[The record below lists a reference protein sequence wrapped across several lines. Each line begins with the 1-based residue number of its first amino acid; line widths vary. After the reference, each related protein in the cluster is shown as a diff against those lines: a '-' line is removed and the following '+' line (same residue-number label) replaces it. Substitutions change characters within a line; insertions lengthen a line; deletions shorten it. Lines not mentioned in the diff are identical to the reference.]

1 MAVPPAPTPATGPE
15 TGSAPETGPLI
26 VDANSVGGNIV
37 GLDIGGAHIKAADR
51 AGRTHCQSFA
61 LWKHPRQLE
70 EALQSVVARFA
81 PLERHA
87 GSTRYAV
94 TMTGELADC
103 FLDRGEGVTR
113 IVEAACQVLGSDVQF
128 YAVDGRF
135 VSADEAIADDSL
147 VAASNWHAMATL
159 AARLEPNEGLLIDI
173 GSTTS
178 DLIPL
183 RQGRVATP
191 SRTDHERLGR
201 GELVYVGIGRTPVC
215 AVVDTLPYLGEH
227 SPVMNE
233 VFATTDDCAVVLGMC
248 EPEESDTDT
257 CDGRPRTVAAASNRL
272 ARMIGL
278 DHRSVSREDAAIM
291 AAFVV
296 GRIRARLLVAAE
308 VLSSP
313 GATWILSG
321 HGSSLLSVPGD
332 RRCLEI
338 AAMLGPDLSRV
349 GPAFAVAHL
358 AASLAEDRAAEA
370 ERH

>member
-1 MAVPPAPTPATGPE
+1 MLLDPPNAT
-15 TGSAPETGPLI
+15 AAK
-26 VDANSVGGNIV
+26 VV
-37 GLDIGGAHIKAADR
+37 GLDIGGANIKAADDS
-51 AGRTHCQSFA
+51 GRTRSQAFA
-61 LWKHPRQLE
+61 LWKNPQQLE
-70 EALQSVVARFA
+70 EVLCGVIASFPPV
-81 PLERHA
+81 E
-87 GSTRYAV
+87 RYAV

-103 FLDRGEGVTR
+103 FLDRREGVTR
-113 IVEAACQVLGSDVQF
+113 IVEAACRVLGPAVQF

-147 VAASNWHAMATL
+147 VAASNWHALGTL
-159 AARLEPNEGLLIDI
+159 AAEIEPQDGLLIDI

-183 RQGRVATP
+183 RGGRVATQ
-191 SRTDHERLGR
+191 SRTDHDRLGR

-227 SPVMNE
+227 SPIMNE
-233 VFATTDDCAVVLGMC
+233 VFATTDDCAVVIGMSAPD
-248 EPEESDTDT
+248 ETDTDT

-278 DHRSVSREDAAIM
+278 DHRTVTPEDAAIM
-291 AAFVV
+291 AAFVI

-313 GATWILSG
+313 GATWILAG
-321 HGSSLLSVPGD
+321 HGSSLLTVPGD

-338 AAMLGPDLSRV
+338 AAMFGPELSRV
-349 GPAFAVAHL
+349 GPAYAVARLAGTRLVETQL
-358 AASLAEDRAAEA
+358 AASRNAESGAASVSEDVDASASA
-370 ERH
+370 ER